1 MSSFFSLSLLAVIV
15 AALLDIVANL
25 LLAKSQ
31 GFRRKF
37 IGFASLGMVGL
48 AFYALSLAVRDMDL
62 AVAYAMW
69 GGFGILGTSI
79 GGWLLLG
86 QRLKPCAWLGMVL
99 LIGGMTVY
107 TAAELTGLLSAA
119 GFCDIK
125 TYGDPDKGWLCAS
138 ARKPERIEQPDDIL

>member
-1 MSSFFSLSLLAVIV
+1 M
-15 AALLDIVANL
+15 ANL

-69 GGFGILGTSI
+69 GSFGILGTSL
-79 GGWLLLG
+79 GGWLFFK
-86 QRLKPCAWLGMVL
+86 QRLKPCAFAGMGL
-99 LIGGMTVY
+99 LIAGM
-107 TAAELTGLLSAA
+107 LLLHL
-119 GFCDIK
+119 G
-125 TYGDPDKGWLCAS
+125 
-138 ARKPERIEQPDDIL
+138 

>member
-69 GGFGILGTSI
+69 GSFGILGTSL
-79 GGWLLLG
+79 GGWLFFK
-86 QRLKPCAWLGMVL
+86 QRLKPCAFAGMGL
-99 LIGGMTVY
+99 LIAGM
-107 TAAELTGLLSAA
+107 LLLHL
-119 GFCDIK
+119 G
-125 TYGDPDKGWLCAS
+125 
-138 ARKPERIEQPDDIL
+138 